1 MGNSCITIIHNRR
14 DKGNMEKGEKKI
26 NKTLTLKEKVVEI
39 GEKKAAEDNRT
50 LSNYV
55 ETLILRDNE

>member
-1 MGNSCITIIHNRR
+1 
-14 DKGNMEKGEKKI
+14 MEKGEKKI

>member
-1 MGNSCITIIHNRR
+1 
-14 DKGNMEKGEKKI
+14 MEESERKI
-26 NKTLTLKEKVVEI
+26 NKTLTLTRKAVEL
-39 GEKKAAEDNRT
+39 GEAKAAEDNRT